1 MFHPDRAMT
10 RAELCALLAQ
20 ALQELGLEEAPSV
33 KILYPKD
40 AQLDLMVNEILK
52 TWNSTFHTYYNMEAL
67 PEDELLS
74 RVASGQFTV
83 ALCRIQPE
91 TDGPYAALSLFA
103 SAGKNPANFEGSDFQ
118 ALLDSA
124 LSSGAQEQHAGTE
137 LYKQAEQLLVD
148 QGVFYPLYF
157 QKHYYGTG
165 ERVEGLVIR
174 SYGNGID
181 FIRAGK

>member
-1 MFHPDRAMT
+1 M
-10 RAELCALLAQ
+10 
-20 ALQELGLEEAPSV
+20 

-103 SAGKNPANFEGSDFQ
+103 SAGTNPANFEGSDFRRCST
-118 ALLDSA
+118 AHFRA
-124 LSSGAQEQHAGTE
+124 AHSGAGTARRNG

-148 QGVFYPLYF
+148 QGVF
-157 QKHYYGTG
+157 
-165 ERVEGLVIR
+165 IR
-174 SYGNGID
+174 SISKSTTMEP
-181 FIRAGK
+181 ASV

>member
-1 MFHPDRAMT
+1 M
-10 RAELCALLAQ
+10 
-20 ALQELGLEEAPSV
+20 LQELNLEEAPSV

-103 SAGKNPANFEGSDFQ
+103 SVSKNPPISRAQISRRCSTAHFQRRTFERRTGATLRNG
-118 ALLDSA
+118 AL
-124 LSSGAQEQHAGTE
+124 
-137 LYKQAEQLLVD
+137 
-148 QGVFYPLYF
+148 
-157 QKHYYGTG
+157 
-165 ERVEGLVIR
+165 
-174 SYGNGID
+174 
-181 FIRAGK
+181 